1 MTASPNRPPCPP
13 PWPREEGSMNKWMVL
28 GFLGVISSSSI
39 PLSVLAGAPGDH
51 RVAARYGCYEVCA
64 TKCDQT
70 WNRSVRASVEEC
82 YKSWGARNN
91 ASRAFYYDSMSGIRN
106 LYPNPDRV
114 PHNWFYGL
122 VRLNRQNARNRRA
135 RPRFKRVPYPRPTLL
150 YNSRRLAGLSKA
162 RA

>member
-1 MTASPNRPPCPP
+1 MTAAAKSTAMPP
-13 PWPREEGSMNKWMVL
+13 RGEGSMNKWMVL

-51 RVAARYGCYEVCA
+51 RIAARYGCYEVCA

-70 WNRSVRASVEEC
+70 WNRSVHASVEEC
-82 YKSWGARNN
+82 YKSWGTRNN

-122 VRLNRQNARNRRA
+122 VRLNRAHPQIFMPN
-135 RPRFKRVPYPRPTLL
+135 KSEGTRVAP
-150 YNSRRLAGLSKA
+150 
-162 RA
+162 